1 MYAVFMKSVYIIYTL
16 YTHCIHIAY
25 TMYIQC
31 SIVVIQSQSNIFVN
45 IVVTVVT
52 HSQRYYSAMC
62 VSNVINS
69 VSTVQNIFSKWKWFS
84 CFPKSQSEIEMD
96 RWWFDL
102 TLTFWRNE
110 NWNDL
115 AKIFSCCVINMRT
128 HSVHTL
134 QSNILVNG
142 MTKVNDVQAYV
153 QAKVKVKSL
162 QSKLCCLVVF
172 FFLVIVVFFF
182 TFLFTSHVYVIH
194 LLAHL
199 IL

>member
-1 MYAVFMKSVYIIYTL
+1 M
-16 YTHCIHIAY
+16 H
-25 TMYIQC
+25 
-31 SIVVIQSQSNIFVN
+31 
-45 IVVTVVT
+45 
-52 HSQRYYSAMC
+52 
-62 VSNVINS
+62 
-69 VSTVQNIFSKWKWFS
+69 
-84 CFPKSQSEIEMD
+84 
-96 RWWFDL
+96 
-102 TLTFWRNE
+102 
-110 NWNDL
+110 
-115 AKIFSCCVINMRT
+115 T

-134 QSNILVNG
+134 QSNIFVNG